1 MKSLIMEDWKLY
13 TINTTALALSLTQ
26 IEITLK
32 IILLVLSIGYT
43 IHKWKKLK

>member
-13 TINTTALALSLTQ
+13 TINSITLALSLTQ

-32 IILLVLSIGYT
+32 IILLLLSIGYT

>member
-1 MKSLIMEDWKLY
+1 MEDWKLY